1 MYKADSNLVYPG
13 FNGRWRCDRCSRS
26 FIPQMNNVPF
36 HCSQC
41 EFDLCDSCMKTT
53 GHVSNGGKISIYST
67 VWIIT
72 VGSRLFAKQ
81 KHRMADQFHLHG
93 HFDRLNKIDNVH
105 LKVAYVK
112 STV

>member
-1 MYKADSNLVYPG
+1 
-13 FNGRWRCDRCSRS
+13 
-26 FIPQMNNVPF
+26 MNNVPF

-53 GHVSNGGKISIYST
+53 GGKISNYST

-72 VGSRLFAKQ
+72 VGSRLFTKQ
-81 KHRMADQFHLHG
+81 KHRMADQFHSA
-93 HFDRLNKIDNVH
+93 RLNKIDNVN